1 MIRLVVI
8 LGWWLVPACLWAG
21 DWLGWRGPTGQ
32 GMTDD
37 KNLPTIWSKEGK
49 NLLWKVMLPGNAKG
63 DRRDLNQSS
72 PIIVKNRVIITACF
86 GPKDKKQQ
94 KQFPNTT
101 LLVMTLCRGPCF
113 GMSSQS
119 PDHGCSRTFAG
130 AMRHQPPPATA
141 NDFMYYLAH
150 LCLPLTIWRATFCG
164 VPKLCPLILMWLLEP
179 VLSSWVI

>member
-86 GPKDKKQQ
+86 WPQGQE
-94 KQFPNTT
+94 
-101 LLVMTLCRGPCF
+101 
-113 GMSSQS
+113 
-119 PDHGCSRTFAG
+119 
-130 AMRHQPPPATA
+130 ATKTIPEHH
-141 NDFMYYLAH
+141 LA
-150 LCLPLTIWRATFCG
+150 CYD
-164 VPKLCPLILMWLLEP
+164 LM
-179 VLSSWVI
+179 